1 MTIPDLAVLPTA
13 IAAVAERTGGDLIA
27 RLFWILPVM
36 LLAGKFSGELFERIH
51 QPAVLGE
58 LIMGALLGG
67 SALRVIPTASGDPAA
82 EIVRILAELG
92 VIILL
97 FEIGVETDL
106 KQMRRV
112 GLGALAVATVG
123 VTLPFLFGFLYWMS
137 PLVTE
142 RFNLVSN
149 LTTAIFVGAALTATS
164 VGITARVMTDLRA
177 LHSVEG
183 QLVIGAAVIDDV
195 MGLVILGI
203 VSALAAGASVG
214 LLDIARSTV
223 VAVGFLALALVLGF
237 ALAPRIFGL
246 IDKMQVRGVL
256 LVTAFA
262 FALIVASLANM
273 VGLAFIVGAYAAGL
287 ILSGTNQFDMIHDR
301 IKPVSD
307 VFTPI
312 FFMSIGAQLDLK
324 LLNPA
329 EAANHPVLLI
339 GLVLLAIAIV
349 GKIAAGWAVVWR
361 KQYNRLAVGIGM
373 VPRGEVGL
381 IFANIGLTAGVLS
394 SEVFGAI
401 LLMVVGTTFLTPP
414 VLKLVFQRW
423 GTTSPEDG
431 EPVPAAGAHAQA

>member
-1 MTIPDLAVLPTA
+1 MSLPDLAALALAMP
-13 IAAVAERTGGDLIA
+13 VADEGGPNTLA
-27 RLFWILPVM
+27 RLFWILPIM
-36 LLAGKFSGELFERIH
+36 LLAGKFAGELFERMK

-58 LIMGALLGG
+58 LIVGGLLGA
-67 SALRVIPTASGDPAA
+67 SALGVIPTAAGDPAA
-82 EIVRILAELG
+82 EVIHILAELG
-92 VIILL
+92 VVILL

-106 KQMRRV
+106 KQMARV
-112 GLGALAVATVG
+112 GGGALAVASVG
-123 VTLPFLFGFLYWMS
+123 VVLPFLLGFLYWIS

-149 LTTAIFVGAALTATS
+149 VTTAIFIGAALTATS
-164 VGITARVMTDLRA
+164 VGITARVLNDLKA
-177 LHSVEG
+177 LHCVEG

-214 LLDIARSTV
+214 PFDVVRSTAI
-223 VAVGFLALALVLGF
+223 AVGFLAVSLILGL
-237 ALAPRIFGL
+237 ALAPRAFAIV
-246 IDKMQVRGVL
+246 DKMQVRGVL

-273 VGLAFIVGAYAAGL
+273 AGLAFIVGAYAAGL

-301 IKPVSD
+301 IKPVAD

-312 FFMSIGAQLDLK
+312 FFLSIGARLDLK
-324 LLNPA
+324 ILNPA
-329 EAANHPVLLI
+329 DAANHPVLLI
-339 GLVLLAIAIV
+339 GLMLLIIAIV
-349 GKIAAGWAVVWR
+349 GKLAAGWAVLWKR
-361 KQYNRLAVGIGM
+361 YNRVAVGVGM

-394 SEVFGAI
+394 SEVFGAL

-414 VLKLVFQRW
+414 VLKLAFNRW
-423 GTTSPEDG
+423 GSTAPDTGPRLD
-431 EPVPAAGAHAQA
+431 PAVGG